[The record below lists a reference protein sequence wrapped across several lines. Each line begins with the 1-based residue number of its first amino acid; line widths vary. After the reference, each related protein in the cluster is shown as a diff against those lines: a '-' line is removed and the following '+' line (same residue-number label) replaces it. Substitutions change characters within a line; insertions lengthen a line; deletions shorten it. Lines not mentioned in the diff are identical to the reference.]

1 MSAETAPPIVSPA
14 SRQPATDTA
23 AATERPLRIA
33 IDILHPAHVHFF
45 RNFYFAM
52 RERGHE
58 LLVTAREKD
67 RATELLDHYG
77 IPFMRLSTAARGGVR
92 QAVEFGV
99 RTARFIHAARRF
111 RADVLAG
118 IMGPT
123 IAVAGKVLRRPAWV
137 FYDTEFARATN
148 RWVYPLARKVITPE
162 CYQGTVG
169 RNHVTYPGY
178 HELAY
183 LHPNRFTPDVER
195 VRAAGVDPDTPF
207 TVVRFV
213 GWWATH
219 DRGEIGLTSDQK
231 IRAVREL
238 QQFGPVV
245 ISSESDVPAE
255 LQPHVYRGAV
265 EDIHHVLACASLYVG
280 ESATMASECAVLGTP
295 AVYVA
300 TTGRGYTDDQAKLG
314 LVHDCRHTQ
323 FDHALDRA
331 LQLLAHRND
340 TTDAAAQARKELLAT
355 RIDVTS
361 YMIDLFEREV
371 GQRRH
376 PDS

>member
-1 MSAETAPPIVSPA
+1 MSIETDFQAAQTGFSPA
-14 SRQPATDTA
+14 EAPAKGAHD
-23 AATERPLRIA
+23 RPLRIA

-45 RNFYFAM
+45 RNFYVAM
-52 RERGHE
+52 QSRGHE
-58 LLVTAREKD
+58 FLVTARRKD

-77 IPFMRLSTAARGGVR
+77 IPYLCLSTAERGTAR
-92 QAVEFGV
+92 QALEFGC
-99 RTARFIHAARRF
+99 RTMRFIRAAKRF
-111 RADVLAG
+111 RADVLTG

-123 IAVAGKVLRRPAWV
+123 IAVAGRLLRRPAWV

-169 RNHVTYPGY
+169 RHHVTYPGY

-183 LHPNRFTPDVER
+183 LHPDRFTPDPDR
-195 VRAAGVDPDTPF
+195 VRAAGIDPDRPF

-219 DRGEIGLTSDQK
+219 DRGEVGLTNQQK
-231 IRAVREL
+231 LQAVHTL
-238 QQFGPVV
+238 QKFGPVV
-245 ISSESDVPAE
+245 ISSESAVPSE
-255 LQPHVYRGAV
+255 LQPFVYCGNV
-265 EDIHHVLACASLYVG
+265 EDIHHLLACASLYMG

-300 TTGRGYTDDQAKLG
+300 TTGRGYTDDQATFG
-314 LVHDCRHTQ
+314 LVHDFRHTQ
-323 FDHALDRA
+323 FDQALECATRLLTNYDETRITA
-331 LQLLAHRND
+331 LSARDALLS
-340 TTDAAAQARKELLAT
+340 E

-361 YMIDLFEREV
+361 YLIELFENNL
-371 GQRRH
+371 
-376 PDS
+376 

>member
-1 MSAETAPPIVSPA
+1 MSTEAASPVVSTVPLA
-14 SRQPATDTA
+14 SATD
-23 AATERPLRIA
+23 ATVRDGQPLRIA

-45 RNFYFAM
+45 RNFYSAM

-77 IPFMRLSTAARGGVR
+77 IPFLRLSTAARGSVR
-92 QAVEFGV
+92 QAVEFGT
-99 RTARFIHAARRF
+99 RTARFIYAARRF

-137 FYDTEFARATN
+137 FYDTEFASATN
-148 RWVYPLARKVITPE
+148 RWVYPLAQKVITPE
-162 CYQGTVG
+162 CYQGAVG

-183 LHPNRFTPDVER
+183 LHPDRFTPDVNR
-195 VRAAGVDPDTPF
+195 VRAAGVDPHTPF

-238 QQFGPVV
+238 QKFGPVV

-265 EDIHHVLACASLYVG
+265 EDIHHLLACGSLYVG

-300 TTGRGYTDDQAKLG
+300 TTGRGYTDDQATLG
-314 LVHDCRHTQ
+314 LVHDFRHTQ
-323 FDHALDRA
+323 FDLALDRA

-361 YMIDLFEREV
+361 YMIDLFER
-371 GQRRH
+371 
-376 PDS
+376 SL

>member
-1 MSAETAPPIVSPA
+1 MSTELGTVNP
-14 SRQPATDTA
+14 TA
-23 AATERPLRIA
+23 ATCLPVTQVAYAAGRRLRIA

-58 LLVTAREKD
+58 LLITAREKD
-67 RATELLDHYG
+67 RATELLEHYG
-77 IPFMRLSTAARGGVR
+77 IPFECLSTAGRGSVR

-148 RWVYPLARKVITPE
+148 RWVYPLAHKVITPE

-183 LHPNRFTPDVER
+183 LHPGRFIADAGR
-195 VRAAGVDPDTPF
+195 VRAAGVDPSSAF

-219 DRGEIGLTSDQK
+219 DRGEIGLTCEQK
-231 IRAVREL
+231 IHAVREL
-238 QQFGPVV
+238 QKFGPVV

-255 LQPHVYRGAV
+255 LQAHVYRGRV
-265 EDIHHVLACASLYVG
+265 EDIHHTLACASLYFG

-300 TTGRGYTDDQAKLG
+300 TTGRGYTDDQATLG
-314 LVHDCRHTQ
+314 LVHDFRHTQ
-323 FDHALDRA
+323 FEPALDRA
-331 LQLLAHRND
+331 LQLLSHRDD
-340 TTDAAAQARKELLAT
+340 TADAAAKAREELLAS

-361 YMIDLFEREV
+361 YMVDLFER
-371 GQRRH
+371 
-376 PDS
+376 SL